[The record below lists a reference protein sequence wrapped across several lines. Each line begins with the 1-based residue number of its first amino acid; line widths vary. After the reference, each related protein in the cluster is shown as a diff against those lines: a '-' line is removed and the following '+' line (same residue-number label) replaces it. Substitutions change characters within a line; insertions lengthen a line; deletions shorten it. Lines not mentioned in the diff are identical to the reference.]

1 MPRVLEIL
9 SNILNPIEYSY
20 GSTEVS
26 TNYPTF
32 SIAYSIYSILQY
44 SLLVVVN
51 LLRSDDLLYPD
62 YGRSAIG
69 VESLTVL
76 ATSMTALLLL
86 LVLRL
91 LSTEQ
96 VGSTCSR
103 AR

>member
-69 VESLTVL
+69 AERPILFPSTYIHIYNTRL
-76 ATSMTALLLL
+76 AFGGGYVTFIWKKAIM
-86 LVLRL
+86 
-91 LSTEQ
+91 
-96 VGSTCSR
+96 
-103 AR
+103 